1 MKQKKW
7 IPWILLTTVLLC
19 LTGCENEEFPESDKK
34 EDNAPV
40 DKKVEALVINTDD
53 HSNTDNNEQD
63 DSVQEDS
70 AQEDSLEADEDKQDD
85 SQEKPE
91 NEQNSPSV
99 LEELNTQI
107 EDFISEEQAKGTSV
121 SVYAENLTTGDY
133 AVSGSRQQQSAS
145 LIKLFIAGCVY
156 EQPDILKA
164 QEAYENETEELMRQM
179 ITISDNDAT
188 NTLIT
193 RLGSGDAAAG
203 MACINEYCKKH
214 NFPDT
219 HMGRLMLDFN
229 AADDNY
235 TSVTDCGHFLSA
247 IYKKQLTG
255 SENIL
260 SYMKQQER
268 TGKIPAGIP
277 DGVETANKTGELT
290 DVENDAAIIFS
301 SQGPYTLCVIL
312 NQLADPAAGRT
323 MITGLSAMVYNYMA
337 EQTQ

>member
-1 MKQKKW
+1 
-7 IPWILLTTVLLC
+7 
-19 LTGCENEEFPESDKK
+19 
-34 EDNAPV
+34 
-40 DKKVEALVINTDD
+40 
-53 HSNTDNNEQD
+53 
-63 DSVQEDS
+63 
-70 AQEDSLEADEDKQDD
+70 
-85 SQEKPE
+85 
-91 NEQNSPSV
+91 
-99 LEELNTQI
+99 
-107 EDFISEEQAKGTSV
+107 
-121 SVYAENLTTGDY
+121 
-133 AVSGSRQQQSAS
+133 
-145 LIKLFIAGCVY
+145 
-156 EQPDILKA
+156 
-164 QEAYENETEELMRQM
+164 MRQM

-277 DGVETANKTGELT
+277 DSVETANKTGELT

-337 EQTQ
+337 AQTQ